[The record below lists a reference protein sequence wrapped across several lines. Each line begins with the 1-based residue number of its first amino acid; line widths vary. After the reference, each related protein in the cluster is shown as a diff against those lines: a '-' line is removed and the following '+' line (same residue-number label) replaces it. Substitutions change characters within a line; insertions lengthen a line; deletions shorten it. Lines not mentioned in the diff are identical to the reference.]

1 MHHYRHVISQTSS
14 LKGNRTRIRTCVR
27 MPWANAVLF
36 GYRHCKPQNC
46 FFKKAVDSA
55 GKGSNR
61 DAILYLIHG
70 VFLKKKKLFCLLL
83 RFDAVLF
90 LFLDW
95 YHCCYFF
102 VNYSVFKISSFVA
115 LQPFFFSTEQSWK
128 CFKQSFAK
136 LNNEMPKNVTIISN
150 RSFVLWMTSF
160 IRLNQ
165 IKSVK

>member
-1 MHHYRHVISQTSS
+1 MSQCCALWLQA
-14 LKGNRTRIRTCVR
+14 LKTTE
-27 MPWANAVLF
+27 P
-36 GYRHCKPQNC
+36 Y
-46 FFKKAVDSA
+46 FKKAVDSA

-95 YHCCYFF
+95 YHCCYFLSIILF
-102 VNYSVFKISSFVA
+102 LKSVV
-115 LQPFFFSTEQSWK
+115 LLPWNHFFSTEKSCK